1 MLRLAAFAIRN
12 PKYKLVITDFK
23 AYDATSNAC
32 ITSTVKE
39 FYQINENVPVPKL
52 DNSGL
57 DLLASGNP
65 LNRQQQK
72 NYDSLSAQ
80 LTTLLASQPPCPGD
94 INLDGVV
101 NYLDVADWGMFQAPA
116 SSWADVNLDGLTDS
130 ADLAIILQNFG
141 SCPTH

>member
-57 DLLASGNP
+57 DLLASGTP
-65 LNRQQQK
+65 LNRLQQQ
-72 NYDSLSAQ
+72 NYNSLSPQ
-80 LTTLLASQPPCPGD
+80 LTTLLPSQPGGPGD

-101 NYLDVADWGMFQAPA
+101 NDQDVGAWEP
-116 SSWADVNLDGLTDS
+116 LHGLS
-130 ADLAIILQNFG
+130 L
-141 SCPTH
+141 